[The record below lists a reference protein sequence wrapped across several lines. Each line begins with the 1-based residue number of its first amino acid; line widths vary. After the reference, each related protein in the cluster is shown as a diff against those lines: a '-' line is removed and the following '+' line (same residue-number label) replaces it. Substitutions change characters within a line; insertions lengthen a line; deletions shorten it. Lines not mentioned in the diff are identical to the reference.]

1 MRLLRARS
9 ATQMPCTLLPM
20 QELPCS
26 ATLACQKRNA
36 NPASQRAC
44 YLQSRTSHPHYQ
56 VSINK
61 AGRHTAAATRQ
72 SRRREVAELKM
83 HSSMTVTLSM
93 ILKHNYNGNRVGN
106 LSVPVRSD
114 RETIRQ

>member
-9 ATQMPCTLLPM
+9 ATQILLLSLPVTCNHRPITL
-20 QELPCS
+20 
-26 ATLACQKRNA
+26 T
-36 NPASQRAC
+36 
-44 YLQSRTSHPHYQ
+44 
-56 VSINK
+56 INK